1 MSNPSRTLII
11 AVVFFAASMPSRSQ
25 PMNAKQMDELA
36 GRAMKAFGVPGMALG
51 VVKDGRLVY
60 AKGYGV
66 RSVDSSELVNTNTL
80 FGIASVTKGFTAAA
94 LGILVDEGKVKWDD
108 KVQEYIPE
116 FAMYDP
122 YVSREFTIRDLLVHH
137 SGLARG
143 AGEMM
148 QDPSPTTFT
157 TSDIIHSLR
166 YFRPTSS
173 FRTQFAYS
181 NIMYIVAGELI
192 ARVSGMT
199 WEKFISNR
207 IFEPLQMDVS
217 APSQHLIGENRNV
230 IEPHAEINGAV
241 RVVNRDDDEV
251 ADPAGGIFSSVDDIS
266 RWVIMQMNDGKYGDG
281 LKKRLFSQAVHDEMW
296 TPQTIIPVTGS
307 SVYNTHFGAYGLG
320 WFLIDAAG
328 HKEVFHTGGD
338 TGMSSNVVMMPELRL
353 GIIVLANEDNGIGVS
368 VADQI
373 LDSYLNIT
381 GTDHVRERLDKQH
394 ARGLLNQQTAGQ
406 AGSELRTK
414 NRPGDVVYSGVYTD
428 NWFGD
433 VFVTFEK
440 GVLWLRSERSPSLAG
455 PLLPLEG
462 NEFAARWCN
471 AVLSFELNQEGIPTR
486 LTLKPLVKGSTTP
499 YFGDLDFRRRERA
512 EGSGS
517 KPANIERAVP

>member
-1 MSNPSRTLII
+1 
-11 AVVFFAASMPSRSQ
+11 
-25 PMNAKQMDELA
+25 
-36 GRAMKAFGVPGMALG
+36 
-51 VVKDGRLVY
+51 
-60 AKGYGV
+60 
-66 RSVDSSELVNTNTL
+66 
-80 FGIASVTKGFTAAA
+80 
-94 LGILVDEGKVKWDD
+94 
-108 KVQEYIPE
+108 
-116 FAMYDP
+116 
-122 YVSREFTIRDLLVHH
+122 
-137 SGLARG
+137 
-143 AGEMM
+143 
-148 QDPSPTTFT
+148 
-157 TSDIIHSLR
+157 
-166 YFRPTSS
+166 
-173 FRTQFAYS
+173 
-181 NIMYIVAGELI
+181 MYIVAGELI

-207 IFEPLQMDVS
+207 IFEPLQMDLS
-217 APSQHLIGENRNV
+217 APSRHLIGENRNV

-251 ADPAGGIFSSVDDIS
+251 ADPAGGIFSSVDDMS

-328 HKEVFHTGGD
+328 YKEVFHTGGD

-381 GTDHVRERLDKQH
+381 GTDHVRERLEKQH
-394 ARGLLNQQTAGQ
+394 TRGLLNQQTAGQ

-414 NRPGDVVYSGVYTD
+414 NRPGDVIYSGVYTD

-440 GVLWLRSERSPSLAG
+440 GVLWLRSERSPTLAG

-462 NEFAARWCN
+462 NELRNDRPALADALRLCRKHKATLVIAKLDRLARNVAFISNLMESGAEFVAVDMPQANRFVVHILAAVAEQEAEAISKRTKAALAAAKARGTRLGGRRVSAERFAEIGAAARQVRTQKADKRAADMLPVIRQLQTAGARTLRQIAAGLNEQNVTTPRGGEWSAVQVQRVLTAARWYG
-471 AVLSFELNQEGIPTR
+471 VNQEH
-486 LTLKPLVKGSTTP
+486 
-499 YFGDLDFRRRERA
+499 RER
-512 EGSGS
+512 
-517 KPANIERAVP
+517 RASRCA

>member
-1 MSNPSRTLII
+1 MSNPSRALSI
-11 AVVFFAASMPSRSQ
+11 AIAFLSAWMPLRSQ
-25 PMNAKQMDELA
+25 PMNAKQIDELA
-36 GRAMKAFGVPGMALG
+36 GRAMKAFGVPGMALA

-60 AKGYGV
+60 ANGYGV
-66 RSVDSSELVNTNTL
+66 RSVDSPGQVNANTL
-80 FGIASVTKGFTAAA
+80 FGIASVTKGFTSAA

-108 KVQEYIPE
+108 KVQDYIPE

-122 YVSREFTIRDLLVHH
+122 YVTREFTIRDLLAHR

-143 AGEMM
+143 AGELM

-166 YFRPTSS
+166 YFKPTSS

-192 ARVSGMT
+192 ARVSGMS
-199 WEKFISNR
+199 WEAFISKR
-207 IFEPLQMDVS
+207 IFAPLQMGLS
-217 APSQHLIGENRNV
+217 APSRHLIGENRNV
-230 IEPHAEINGAV
+230 IQPHAEINGVV

-251 ADPAGGIFSSVDDIS
+251 ANPAGGIFSSVDDMS
-266 RWVIMQMNDGKYGDG
+266 QWVIMQMNNGKYGEG
-281 LKKRLFSQAVHDEMW
+281 LRKTLFSQAVHDEMW
-296 TPQTIIPVTGS
+296 TPQTFIPVTGS

-338 TGMSSNVVMMPELRL
+338 TGMSSNVVMMPDLRL
-353 GIIVLANEDNGIGVS
+353 GIIVLANEDNGIGVA

-373 LDSYLNIT
+373 LDSYLNIA
-381 GTDHVRERLDKQH
+381 GTDHVKERLEKQH
-394 ARGLLNQQTAGQ
+394 ARELLSQQAVGQ
-406 AGSELRTK
+406 GGREPQTK
-414 NRPGDVVYSGVYTD
+414 NRPGDAIYSGDYTD

-440 GVLWLRSERSPSLAG
+440 GVLWLRSDRSPSFAG

-462 NEFAARWCN
+462 NEFLARWCN
-471 AVLSFELNQEGIPTR
+471 AVLSFELNQEGVPTR
-486 LTLKPLVKGSTTP
+486 ITLKPFANGPTGL
-499 YFGDLDFRRRERA
+499 YFGDLDFHRRERP
-512 EGSGS
+512 EGSGKQAS
-517 KPANIERAVP
+517 RQ

>member
-1 MSNPSRTLII
+1 MSNLSLALSI
-11 AVVFFAASMPSRSQ
+11 ATVFLSACMPLRSQ
-25 PMNAKQMDELA
+25 PMNAKQIDDLA
-36 GRAMKAFGVPGMALG
+36 GRAMKAFGVPGMALA

-60 AKGYGV
+60 ANGYGL
-66 RSVDSSELVNTNTL
+66 RSVDSSDQVNANTL
-80 FGIASVTKGFTAAA
+80 FGIASVTKGFTSAA

-108 KVQEYIPE
+108 KVQNYIPE

-122 YVSREFTIRDLLVHH
+122 YVTREFTIRDLLVHH

-143 AGEMM
+143 AGELM

-166 YFRPTSS
+166 YFKPASS

-192 ARVSGMT
+192 ARVSGMS
-199 WEKFISNR
+199 WEDFISKH
-207 IFEPLQMDVS
+207 IFAPLQMDLS
-217 APSQHLIGENRNV
+217 APSRHLIGDNRNV
-230 IEPHAEINGAV
+230 IQPHAEINGAV
-241 RVVNRDDDEV
+241 RIVNRDDDEV
-251 ADPAGGIFSSVDDIS
+251 ANPAGGIFSSVNDMS
-266 RWVIMQMNDGKYGDG
+266 QWVIMQMNNGKYGEG
-281 LKKRLFSQAVHDEMW
+281 LEKRLFSQAVHDEMW
-296 TPQTIIPVTGS
+296 TPQTILPITGS

-373 LDSYLNIT
+373 LDSYLNIA
-381 GTDHVRERLDKQH
+381 GTDHVKERLEKQH
-394 ARGLLNQQTAGQ
+394 ARELLSQPAVGQ
-406 AGSELRTK
+406 AGSEQKTN
-414 NRPGDVVYSGVYTD
+414 NRPGDAIYSGVYTD
-428 NWFGD
+428 NWFGN

-455 PLLPLEG
+455 PLLPLKG
-462 NEFAARWCN
+462 SEFLARWCN

-486 LTLKPLVKGSTTP
+486 LTLKPFTTGSTGL
-499 YFGDLDFRRRERA
+499 YFGDLDFHRQVRTA
-512 EGSGS
+512 GSG
-517 KPANIERAVP
+517 KQATKQ